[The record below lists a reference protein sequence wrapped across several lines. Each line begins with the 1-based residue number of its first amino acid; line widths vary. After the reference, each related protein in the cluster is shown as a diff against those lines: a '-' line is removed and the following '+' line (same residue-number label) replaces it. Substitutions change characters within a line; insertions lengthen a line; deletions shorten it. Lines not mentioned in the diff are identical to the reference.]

1 MIEEGL
7 SAFIEKM
14 PKIELHLHLEGS
26 IRPDTALELMQRNR
40 DKHAPE
46 KAEHIH
52 RLYQFTS
59 LSDFVKGM
67 RTVSNNIR
75 SLEDLGRITTE
86 LLKALAE
93 EQVRYVEFD
102 CAVQKYIDLGFALP
116 DIITAIEHPAREFE
130 RSYNLTSRLTVNL
143 LRSHG
148 SQKALKLVDRVAE
161 MDHPFVVGIGLSG
174 DEQNYP
180 QKEFSG
186 VFERARLHGL
196 HRTAHAGEA
205 MDARSVWD
213 AIRYLNVERIDH
225 GTRAIEDES
234 LCRYLAEH
242 KIPLTQCLTSNLRL
256 NIVTSLQ
263 DHPFGHFLRK
273 GVLVTLNT
281 DDPQI
286 FNTRLSDE
294 YRLAAE
300 TFDLSAND
308 LATIVLNG
316 VEAAFLPADQK
327 ANLRTQIK
335 RELNT
340 LIRTLPDV

>member
-7 SAFIEKM
+7 NAFIAKM

-26 IRPDTALELMQRNR
+26 IRPETALELMQRNR
-40 DKHAPE
+40 DKHAPA

-59 LSDFVKGM
+59 LSDFVNGM

-93 EQVRYVEFD
+93 EEVRYVEFD
-102 CAVQKYIDLGFALP
+102 CAVQKYIDLGFALG
-116 DIITAIEHPAREFE
+116 DIIAAIERPAREFE
-130 RSYNLTSRLTVNL
+130 RFYNLTSRLTVNL

-148 SQKALKLVDRVAE
+148 PQKALNLVDRVAE
-161 MDHPFVVGIGLSG
+161 MDHSFVVGIGLSG

-180 QKEFSG
+180 QKEFQE

-205 MDARSVWD
+205 MDASSVWD

-234 LCRYLAEH
+234 LCHYLAEH
-242 KIPLTQCLTSNLRL
+242 KIPLTQCLMSNLRL
-256 NIVTSLQ
+256 NIVKSLK
-263 DHPFGHFLRK
+263 DHPFGHFFQK

-300 TFDLSAND
+300 TFNLSAND
-308 LATIVLNG
+308 LATVVLNG

-327 ANLRTQIK
+327 TSLKTQIK
-335 RELNT
+335 RELDT